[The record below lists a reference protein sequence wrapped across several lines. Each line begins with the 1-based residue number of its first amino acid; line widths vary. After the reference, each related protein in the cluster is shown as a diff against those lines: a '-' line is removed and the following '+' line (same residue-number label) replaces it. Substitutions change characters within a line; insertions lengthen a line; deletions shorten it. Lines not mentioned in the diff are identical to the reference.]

1 MRFPTKSS
9 CIHVAQGDAM
19 KQERGGG
26 VGSFQL
32 ELNNIFIKP
41 QRQLVHQMQSV
52 CKRRI
57 MEFPNR
63 GSAKNSFID
72 SVSWDTPR
80 ALGRPR
86 TNLWVGW
93 GPAPAI
99 S

>member
-26 VGSFQL
+26 GVVGSFQL
-32 ELNNIFIKP
+32 ELNNIFIIL
-41 QRQLVHQMQSV
+41 QRQLVRQMQSV

-63 GSAKNSFID
+63 GSAKNS
-72 SVSWDTPR
+72 S
-80 ALGRPR
+80 
-86 TNLWVGW
+86 
-93 GPAPAI
+93 
-99 S
+99 